1 MSPLAD
7 TPSEPTEVDQGA
19 HPEQTAIE
27 LDDQTAAEAEI
38 TTPHPLLEK
47 LQQWQVGGRF
57 GVLFVWAAMII
68 GFSIASPSVFPTSGT
83 IQAIVAGQQPLVFLA
98 IGLVVIQGVG
108 EFDLSFAAV
117 LGLAATLVAVL
128 VVSDHYAPVV
138 AILIALGV
146 SVLVGLFNGYLV
158 VYRMINPIVV
168 TLGMSTLLTGVALQ
182 QSNLTSVSGLPSSM
196 ASPVNTQVLG
206 LPISFYYGVVLTLI
220 ATYVLFA
227 TRLGRHMTFAGA
239 NREVA
244 RLAGVRVNRM
254 RVGAFV
260 ATAFIAGLGGVIT
273 VSGLGG
279 YDPTTSQNYLLPAFA
294 ATFLGS
300 AMIVPG
306 RFNPIGAFLAIYF
319 LQTGIVGLQ
328 LLGITGWIT
337 DVFFGGALI
346 IAVAVSQAIRRN
358 AVT

>member
-1 MSPLAD
+1 MSSDPADVDGPARSQQEALQLEASASGLAAVRV
-7 TPSEPTEVDQGA
+7 E
-19 HPEQTAIE
+19 
-27 LDDQTAAEAEI
+27 
-38 TTPHPLLEK
+38 HPLFLR
-47 LQQWQVGGRF
+47 LRDWQVGGRF
-57 GVLFVWAAMII
+57 GVLFVWIAMII
-68 GFSIASPSVFPTSGT
+68 GFSIASPSTFPKSGT

-98 IGLVVIQGVG
+98 IGLVVIQGAG

-117 LGLAATLVAVL
+117 LGLAATLVAQL
-128 VVSDHYAPVV
+128 VVADHYAPIV

-146 SVLVGLFNGYLV
+146 SVLVGLLNGYLV
-158 VYRMINPIVV
+158 VYRSINPIVV

-182 QSNLTSVSGLPSSM
+182 QSNLTSVSGLPNSM
-196 ASPVNTQVLG
+196 ASPVNTQILG

-227 TRLGRHMTFAGA
+227 TRLGRHMMFVGA

-260 ATAFIAGLGGVIT
+260 TTAFVAGLGGVI
-273 VSGLGG
+273 VVAGLGG

-306 RFNPIGAFLAIYF
+306 RFNPIGACLAIYF

-328 LLGITGWIT
+328 LLGVTGWIT

-346 IAVAVSQAIRRN
+346 IAVAVSQHIRRN

>member
-1 MSPLAD
+1 MSRSADTPPQSTEVEQQPPATELDSPLA
-7 TPSEPTEVDQGA
+7 TAPASIQGPSATVAQ
-19 HPEQTAIE
+19 
-27 LDDQTAAEAEI
+27 L
-38 TTPHPLLEK
+38 K
-47 LQQWQVGGRF
+47 QWQIGSRF
-57 GVLFVWAAMII
+57 GVLFVWAAMIV
-68 GFSIASPSVFPTSGT
+68 GFSIASPNVFPTSGT

-98 IGLVVIQGVG
+98 MGLVVIQSVG

-117 LGLAATLVAVL
+117 LGLAATLVAQL
-128 VVSDHYAPVV
+128 VVADHYSPLA
-138 AILIALGV
+138 AIAIALGV
-146 SVLVGLFNGYLV
+146 SVLVGFINGYLV

-168 TLGMSTLLTGVALQ
+168 TLGMSTLLTGLALQ
-182 QSNLTSVSGLPSSM
+182 QSNLTSVSGLPDSM
-196 ASPVNTQVLG
+196 AAPVNTQVLG

-220 ATYVLFA
+220 ATYGMFA
-227 TRLGRHMTFAGA
+227 TRTGRHMMFVGA

-260 ATAFIAGLGGVIT
+260 TTAFVSGLGGVIV

-337 DVFFGGALI
+337 DVFFGSALI
-346 IAVAVSQAIRRN
+346 IAVAVSQHIRRN

>member
-1 MSPLAD
+1 MSSDPADVDGPARSQQEALQLEASASGLAAVRV
-7 TPSEPTEVDQGA
+7 E
-19 HPEQTAIE
+19 
-27 LDDQTAAEAEI
+27 
-38 TTPHPLLEK
+38 HPLFLR
-47 LQQWQVGGRF
+47 LRDWQVGGRF
-57 GVLFVWAAMII
+57 GVLFVWIAMII
-68 GFSIASPSVFPTSGT
+68 GFSIASPSTFPKSGT

-98 IGLVVIQGVG
+98 IGLVVIQGAG

-117 LGLAATLVAVL
+117 LGLAATLVAQL
-128 VVSDHYAPVV
+128 VVADHYAPIV

-146 SVLVGLFNGYLV
+146 SVLVGLLNGYLV
-158 VYRMINPIVV
+158 VYRSINPIVV

-182 QSNLTSVSGLPSSM
+182 QSNLTSVSGLPNSM
-196 ASPVNTQVLG
+196 ASPVNTQILG

-227 TRLGRHMTFAGA
+227 TRLGRHMMFVGA

-260 ATAFIAGLGGVIT
+260 TTAFVAGLGGVI
-273 VSGLGG
+273 VVAGLGG

-328 LLGITGWIT
+328 LLGVTGWIT

-346 IAVAVSQAIRRN
+346 IAVAVSQHIRRN